1 MLRKI
6 RLYGQLAKCAGTRVL
21 EADVTTAADGIRF
34 LLANWP
40 ELETHMADQYYRVDI
55 GGYDLALEEVVY
67 PIGAEDIKI
76 VPVIGGAGGNT
87 GRILL
92 GAALITVAILA
103 PGAGLSGASFASQ
116 VGSGAT
122 AAAKFWGGAAALAGN
137 IGIALVLSGVAGLL
151 TPTPKIPEGEDD
163 PQNSFYFS
171 GVQQTNR
178 AGTAVPVCYGEVYT
192 GSVVI
197 SAEIDIEQVQT

>member
-6 RLYGQLAKCAGTRVL
+6 RLYGQLAKSVGKRVL
-21 EADVTTAADGIRF
+21 EADIDTAGEAVRF
-34 LLANWP
+34 LIANWP
-40 ELETHMADQYYRVDI
+40 ALERHMAAQYFRGDI
-55 GGYDLALEEVVY
+55 GGYDLGLEQVHF
-67 PIGAEDIKI
+67 PIGSDDIKI
-76 VPVIGGAGGNT
+76 VPVVGGAGGNT

-103 PGAGLSGASFASQ
+103 PGAGWGAGGA
-116 VGSGAT
+116 VGFGSTAANAT
-122 AAAKFWGGAAALAGN
+122 ATTFSAAALAGN
-137 IGIALVLSGVAGLL
+137 IGVALVLSGVYGLL
-151 TPTPKIPEGEDD
+151 TPIPKVPDFEDD
-163 PQNSFYFS
+163 PQNSFSFS

-197 SAEIDIEQVQT
+197 SAEIDIEQVQA

>member
-6 RLYGQLAKCAGTRVL
+6 RLYGQLAKSVGKRVL
-21 EADVTTAADGIRF
+21 EADIDTAGEAVRF
-34 LLANWP
+34 LIANWP
-40 ELETHMADQYYRVDI
+40 ELERHMADQYYRVDI
-55 GGYDLALEEVVY
+55 GGYDLALEQVHF
-67 PIGAEDIKI
+67 PIGSDDIKI
-76 VPVIGGAGGNT
+76 VPVVGGAGGNT

-103 PGAGLSGASFASQ
+103 PGAGWGAGGA
-116 VGSGAT
+116 VGFGSTAANAT
-122 AAAKFWGGAAALAGN
+122 ATTFSAAALAGN
-137 IGIALVLSGVAGLL
+137 IGVALVLSGVYGLL
-151 TPTPKIPEGEDD
+151 TPIPKVPDFEDD
-163 PQNSFYFS
+163 PQNSFSFS

-197 SAEIDIEQVQT
+197 SAEIDIEQVQA